1 MVDLGSHAG
10 HGVGR
15 NVSDA
20 LLWLDHFHDAGSTVL
35 GVDAFEDYALDLQ
48 HRFDA
53 VAPYKSMARVRKIS
67 LHAAIGV
74 AQPSNRLFCD
84 PPAWWAAS
92 TAAASASAAAAG
104 GPSTW
109 PCVDL
114 ANMAAYSYA
123 MCTRTDWYDDYE
135 RMDRHRAS
143 DHVCRITRQRAG
155 LSTSTLPLPPSARAY
170 RLTSKTGGPPHLVPL
185 ATVDELLRAAVPGH
199 TRIDFLKVDFDEPW
213 ADAAPAGLMHA
224 IAARRFAVMTI
235 EIDHRLDRP
244 PSATIENI
252 SCAGAAADYAT
263 FVKVPCAGGGVW
275 RDRLGKH
282 LGFHP
287 LTQRAAYMPI
297 SHKYH
302 ARFSAGWGVDGGRA
316 VPCARGGEHCAIQDL
331 LLLDLRMPE
340 LRELVRLGNEEC
352 GTAFPDDVDAL
363 WAAGDAARKVARTPR
378 AAATSPR
385 SMSLVGEQ
393 EERRPM
399 LWQDPL
405 PKVARAARWLP
416 DGSPTCRLAK
426 ENATVCKT

>member
-114 ANMAAYSYA
+114 ANMAAYLIRDVHA
-123 MCTRTDWYDDYE
+123 
-135 RMDRHRAS
+135 HRLVRRLSSGWTATAPPTTSAAS
-143 DHVCRITRQRAG
+143 HASAPG

-199 TRIDFLKVDFDEPW
+199 T
-213 ADAAPAGLMHA
+213 
-224 IAARRFAVMTI
+224 
-235 EIDHRLDRP
+235 
-244 PSATIENI
+244 
-252 SCAGAAADYAT
+252 
-263 FVKVPCAGGGVW
+263 
-275 RDRLGKH
+275 DRLPQG
-282 LGFHP
+282 
-287 LTQRAAYMPI
+287 
-297 SHKYH
+297 
-302 ARFSAGWGVDGGRA
+302 RF
-316 VPCARGGEHCAIQDL
+316 
-331 LLLDLRMPE
+331 
-340 LRELVRLGNEEC
+340 
-352 GTAFPDDVDAL
+352 
-363 WAAGDAARKVARTPR
+363 
-378 AAATSPR
+378 
-385 SMSLVGEQ
+385 
-393 EERRPM
+393 
-399 LWQDPL
+399 
-405 PKVARAARWLP
+405 
-416 DGSPTCRLAK
+416 
-426 ENATVCKT
+426 